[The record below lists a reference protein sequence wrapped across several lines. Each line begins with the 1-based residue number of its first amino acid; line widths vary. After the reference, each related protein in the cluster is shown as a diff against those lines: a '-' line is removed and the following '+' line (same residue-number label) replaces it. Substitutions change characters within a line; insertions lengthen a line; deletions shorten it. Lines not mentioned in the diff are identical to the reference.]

1 MRRGRIQVCKIT
13 SWHFNEKNQGV
24 RCLST
29 ENRNFASIAKSIPN
43 FVFLITSLMLWNNI
57 MSYYFA
63 EGDIYIIM
71 QAWQLFYLIN
81 AHVKRLFNQ
90 HSLRKQTTF
99 HGATTGFHVKLW
111 CLRNKCRNS
120 ILMMHHYQDL
130 GSASDWSCY
139 MGNLLQPITSTTQI
153 WVVMHHQYGISVL
166 VS

>member
-1 MRRGRIQVCKIT
+1 MKEKTKRILVVVVKWRHRANGLLVKAFQILFFLSHLQCCKTIL
-13 SWHFNEKNQGV
+13 
-24 RCLST
+24 CLT
-29 ENRNFASIAKSIPN
+29 PH
-43 FVFLITSLMLWNNI
+43 
-57 MSYYFA
+57 YFA

-81 AHVKRLFNQ
+81 THVKWLFNQ

-99 HGATTGFHVKLW
+99 HGATTGFPVKLW

-130 GSASDWSCY
+130 CSASDWLCC
-139 MGNLLQPITSTTQI
+139 MTNLLQPIRSTTQI
-153 WVVMHHQYGISVL
+153 WVVTHHQYGISVL

>member
-1 MRRGRIQVCKIT
+1 MYSKRIKGLGAFPQKTEILLLLVKAFQIL
-13 SWHFNEKNQGV
+13 FF
-24 RCLST
+24 LSH
-29 ENRNFASIAKSIPN
+29 
-43 FVFLITSLMLWNNI
+43 LLMLWNNI

-153 WVVMHHQYGISVL
+153 WVVTHHQYVISAL

>member
-1 MRRGRIQVCKIT
+1 
-13 SWHFNEKNQGV
+13 
-24 RCLST
+24 
-29 ENRNFASIAKSIPN
+29 
-43 FVFLITSLMLWNNI
+43 MLWNNI

-81 AHVKRLFNQ
+81 AHVKSLFNQ
-90 HSLRKQTTF
+90 HSKRKQTTF
-99 HGATTGFHVKLW
+99 HGATTSFHVKLW

-153 WVVMHHQYGISVL
+153 WVVTHHQYGISALVL
-166 VS
+166 ILRRHFAGKPLVASRNVVCFLRLIMGSPTCKHKI